1 MRRVH
6 PPIAHFSRS
15 HPASVPGCP
24 RLGFTIVELLVS
36 MAIIGLLV
44 ALLLP
49 AVSDAREASRRTQ
62 CMSNM
67 RNLAIAITSF
77 ETAQRRL
84 PASGNWRHDAA
95 LNSFPNHT
103 WAVTIL
109 PYVDQSALYNK
120 WDLNK
125 PITDPANEPLTR
137 VEVPVFQC
145 PTDVSVTGLGDLSY
159 AVNGGVGY
167 TTKHSSG
174 TRDVPVDFENRPID
188 LNGDGIFPFDTAPSA
203 AGLLS
208 DRDLFKRM
216 GLFFMETWN
225 TDITKR
231 HHALADIIDGSS
243 QTIMLAE
250 NVRVGANPAQPRP
263 SFADPDP
270 LLCAFY
276 FTDPCLNQRC
286 DAGHVDYKLA
296 NADPWKINSG
306 RTRPEGLS
314 AIPSGFHPGGVI
326 VALADGSV
334 RLLAD
339 NIDGTVYAAL
349 LTPQGSLLQGLPLQQ
364 ALVGEF

>member
-1 MRRVH
+1 MKRVRV
-6 PPIAHFSRS
+6 PIARPSQR
-15 HPASVPGCP
+15 
-24 RLGFTIVELLVS
+24 GFTVVELLVS
-36 MAIIGLLV
+36 MAIIALLI

-62 CMSNM
+62 CMSNL

-77 ETAQRRL
+77 DTAQKRL
-84 PASGNWRHDAA
+84 PASGNWRHDAS

-109 PYVDQSALYNK
+109 PYVEQSVLSNK
-120 WDLNK
+120 WNFDK
-125 PITDPANEPLTR
+125 PITDPVNEPLTR
-137 VEVPVFQC
+137 SQVAVFQC
-145 PTDVSVTGLGDLSY
+145 PSDISLLGKGDLSY

-174 TRDVPVDFENRPID
+174 TRDVPVDFENKSID
-188 LNGDGIFPFDTAPSA
+188 LNGDGIFPHDPMQPTTTP
-203 AGLLS
+203 S

-231 HHALADIIDGSS
+231 HHELADVTDGLS

-250 NVRVGANPAQPRP
+250 NVRVGANPLEPRA
-263 SFADPDP
+263 SFADPNP

-276 FTDPCLNQRC
+276 FTDPCLNQKC
-286 DAGHVDYKLA
+286 DAGHVNYRLA
-296 NADPWKINSG
+296 NAAPWKINSG
-306 RTRPEGLS
+306 RTKPESES
-314 AIPSGFHPGGVI
+314 AVATGFHPGGVV

-334 RLLAD
+334 RMVKEE
-339 NIDGTVYAAL
+339 IDGEVYAAL
-349 LTPQGSLLQGLPLQQ
+349 LTPQGTQLQGLTLQQ
-364 ALVGEF
+364 VIVGEF